1 MWLETNEYWK
11 SNLKFDEQILLG
23 IVMLGVVNEMDRK
36 VSVYLKFIVLITKL
50 FLMLLYLL
58 LQKLYYLVKST
69 LVKKSLIGGIFNG
82 S

>member
-1 MWLETNEYWK
+1 MWLETNECWK